1 MKLILDREDLKP
13 QFIDTNCSLTAFEHF
28 KEDVQKAIVAVG
40 RAQFR
45 EYDGSNYNA
54 IFPVLPISQEGNQ

>member
-1 MKLILDREDLKP
+1 MKLIVDREDLKP
-13 QFIDTNCSLTAFEHF
+13 EFKNINCSQTKFEHF
-28 KEDVQKAIVAVG
+28 QENVQAAIVAVG

-54 IFPVLPISQEGNQ
+54 ILPVLKREG